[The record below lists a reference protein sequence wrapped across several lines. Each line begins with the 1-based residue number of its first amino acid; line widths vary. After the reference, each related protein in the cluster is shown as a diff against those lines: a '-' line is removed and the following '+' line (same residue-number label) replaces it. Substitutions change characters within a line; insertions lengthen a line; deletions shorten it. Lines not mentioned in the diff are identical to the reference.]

1 MNKNAARRCKEC
13 EKRHKSTV
21 EESRLAN
28 RPVQVFGE
36 VERKVIKSLPKDDES
51 SNKRAKKKY

>member
-13 EKRHKSTV
+13 EKRHQDAINKS
-21 EESRLAN
+21 ELAN
-28 RPVQVFGE
+28 RAIQVFGE